1 MTSSS
6 PLSTWFATNA
16 ALARFS
22 AKRLGRAPALLP
34 PRDRAWRAVAPGF
47 RASLAL
53 AASGLPFQIAAER
66 QYDRSADPRRL
77 PGALAEGKTIFLPQ
91 IHQVLPRLMR
101 LMVTLRI
108 AFIGPAQEECSFLF
122 MVEGRGRPAM
132 GLHHDGDVESF
143 WLQIEGRRTVTIGPP
158 VPPGTPEDLPA
169 GWPTRSGGADG
180 HVGARRRGWWTGD
193 LPPGTLVYLP
203 PRTPHDVICRERSL
217 AISLTWKRRRGAPA
231 VWTPPAAFAKRQAA
245 SLATWDVVSGRVQN
259 IPRASRA
266 RLWTQVPALAGPVDR
281 ARRRLP
287 LWLPDGAVLWLPSS
301 ATPLARRL
309 ALMPSLSR
317 ADARGP
323 ALESLIEH
331 GVLALRDLPLVILP
345 ADPAALDGWRFA

>member
-6 PLSTWFATNA
+6 PLSTWFATDA
-16 ALARFS
+16 ALARFR
-22 AKRLGRAPALLP
+22 ARRLGRAPALLP

-53 AASGLPFQIAAER
+53 AASGLPFQIAADR

-77 PGALAEGKTIFLPQ
+77 PGALAGGQTIFLPQ

-169 GWPTRSGGADG
+169 GWPTRSGGA
-180 HVGARRRGWWTGD
+180 RRSGWWTGA
-193 LPPGTLVYLP
+193 LEPGTLLYVP
-203 PRTPHDVICRERSL
+203 PRTPHDVICRGRSL
-217 AISLTWKRRRGAPA
+217 AISLTWKRRRGARP
-231 VWTPPAAFAKRQAA
+231 VWTPPASFTRRRAA
-245 SLATWDVVSGRVQN
+245 GLTTWDVVSGRVER
-259 IPRASRA
+259 IPRASRE

-281 ARRRLP
+281 ARHRLP
-287 LWLPDGAVLWLPSS
+287 VWLPDGAVVWLP
-301 ATPLARRL
+301 AEAAGLARRL
-309 ALMPSLSR
+309 ALMPSLLPG
-317 ADARGP
+317 DARAP
-323 ALESLIEH
+323 DCDSLIEH